1 MKRSPRR
8 GSPPRST
15 PTGGADSAQLAASLT
30 EGERDRLVELF
41 GVLGD
46 TTRIRIAWAL
56 SEKELCVGDLAAA
69 LEMNQ
74 PAISRALKE
83 MRLLRI
89 VTSRHER
96 QFVYYRL
103 NEGHIRSLLAE
114 AYEHAKSLG
123 RTGEKGAP

>member
-1 MKRSPRR
+1 M
-8 GSPPRST
+8 
-15 PTGGADSAQLAASLT
+15 AAALT
-30 EGERDRLVELF
+30 EQERDRLAELF

-46 TTRIRIAWAL
+46 RTRIRIAWAL
-56 SEKELCVGDLAAA
+56 SEKELCVKDLATL

-74 PAISRALKE
+74 PAVSRALKE

-89 VTSRHER
+89 VAARHER

-114 AYEHAKSLG
+114 AYEHARSI
-123 RTGEKGAP
+123 A